1 MTDVLLS
8 CQIPKLK
15 QFLIET
21 IRKQNI
27 CTVAFKS
34 APSWATYS
42 DALRVIEK
50 PNFYESNVFA
60 ELSQF

>member
-15 QFLIET
+15 QLENRISVWGSNLLHLDT
-21 IRKQNI
+21 
-27 CTVAFKS
+27 
-34 APSWATYS
+34 TYS

-50 PNFYESNVFA
+50 PHFYADLDVLTF
-60 ELSQF
+60 

>member
-15 QFLIET
+15 QLE
-21 IRKQNI
+21 NI
-27 CTVAFKS
+27 ISVLWCSNLLHLDT
-34 APSWATYS
+34 TYS

-50 PNFYESNVFA
+50 PNFYADFDVLMF
-60 ELSQF
+60 